1 MEQYRWGILT
11 RAALVFG
18 FVMLCMIPAIAFT
31 EPDVTS
37 TVEVYEAP
45 EIVAETTVT
54 LEAAEADIRDI
65 DVRTEEDILIEE
77 TPYEPEPQP
86 PVEIEEEPVIEEQP
100 AVNAQESFEHEV
112 RGRLGFVE
120 EQQTTRPTNDELEA
134 MYEWYVQETRQ

>member
-1 MEQYRWGILT
+1 MRKNNKTKLYIQLSLIILLF
-11 RAALVFG
+11 LVG
-18 FVMLCMIPAIAFT
+18 VGVASSASDT
-31 EPDVTS
+31 TS

-45 EIVAETTVT
+45 EVVAETTVT

-86 PVEIEEEPVIEEQP
+86 PVEIEEEPVVEEELNL
-100 AVNAQESFEHEV
+100 NAQESFEHEI

-134 MYEWYVQETRQ
+134 MYEWYVQETRK